1 MIKGGKQESNTINA
15 FLGKNTKFE
24 GTLIFDGLVRIDG
37 EFEGE
42 VKSSDTFV
50 VAETGKVKANVEAGV
65 VKISGFFDGNII
77 AKNKVELYKPAIV
90 KGTIKTPSLII
101 EDGVTFNGSCEMGK
115 DINNIEKKLEESKK

>member
-1 MIKGGKQESNTINA
+1 MIKSSKQENNTINA

-24 GTLIFDGLVRIDG
+24 GTLVFDGLVRVDG

-50 VAETGKVKANVEAGV
+50 VAETGKVKANIEAGV
-65 VKISGFFDGNII
+65 VKISGFFDGNIV
-77 AKNKVELYKPAIV
+77 AKNKVELYKPAFV

-101 EDGVTFNGSCEMGK
+101 EDGVTFNGNCIMGK
-115 DINNIEKKLEESKK
+115 DMVNNDKKVEESEK